1 MSGKQGGPRGV
12 LRDSAT
18 LNRAQLHFGCR
29 RDMMVFFKLMTFF
42 PHRPCVSPLRPFRAV
57 GGELLNSR
65 KSRKVSSRS
74 ASEASLSH
82 TMLCRLVVL
91 LALSGADALQL
102 GAAASRRSF
111 LTKVKLPKEF
121 WLHRIASGFA
131 RVDT

>member
-1 MSGKQGGPRGV
+1 MIFLEDILTRVYSP
-12 LRDSAT
+12 AT
-18 LNRAQLHFGCR
+18 SL
-29 RDMMVFFKLMTFF
+29 
-42 PHRPCVSPLRPFRAV
+42 S
-57 GGELLNSR
+57 NSR
-65 KSRKVSSRS
+65 KSRLVSIRLRS
-74 ASEASLSH
+74 VALTR

-131 RVDT
+131 RVVT